1 MELDPQDKLS
11 IINQHMKNILFALY
25 NADLSL
31 EEANALDVKNQS
43 QIDALNAQIV
53 DLNKQKDVLTVE
65 FNNVQAEINASAP
78 TN

>member
-1 MELDPQDKLS
+1 
-11 IINQHMKNILFALY
+11 LFALY